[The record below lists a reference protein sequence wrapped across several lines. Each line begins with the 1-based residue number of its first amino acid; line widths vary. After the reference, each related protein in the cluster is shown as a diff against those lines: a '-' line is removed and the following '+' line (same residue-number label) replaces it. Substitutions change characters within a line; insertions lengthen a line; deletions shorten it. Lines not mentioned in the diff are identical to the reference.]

1 MSKPAKSAPAPGTF
15 SWWPYA
21 LAAGVVVAT
30 VAFLIVN
37 HFGANSPTGDGPGDG
52 LNQRGLSVGAVV
64 PVVPLR
70 STEGTTVSLDQ
81 LKGSKVVV
89 YFYESSG

>member
-1 MSKPAKSAPAPGTF
+1 MSKPAKAPAAGGF

-21 LAAGVVVAT
+21 LAAGVLVAT

-37 HFGANSPTGDGPGDG
+37 HFGANSPTGAGPGG
-52 LNQRGLSVGAVV
+52 VVNQRGLPVGAVV
-64 PVVPLR
+64 PAVPLR
-70 STEGTTVSLDQ
+70 STEGTTISLDQ